1 MQSDES
7 SHALLNQNNYQLIK
21 VPVSFSTSKA
31 KRSALTFDAP
41 HPSISNL
48 RPCQLY
54 PTTIV
59 ELIHDLISCLIL
71 LVCVAM
77 HVTTVPSQLPWVT
90 SSDWETYKDTIK
102 DLYLDKGNTLRDVMA
117 TMERDHDFRAT

>member
-1 MQSDES
+1 MQPDES
-7 SHALLNQNNYQLIK
+7 SHALPNQNNYQLIT
-21 VPVSFSTSKA
+21 VPGFSQLQKA
-31 KRSALTFDAP
+31 RRSALTFDAP

-48 RPCQLY
+48 RLCELY
-54 PTTIV
+54 PTKIV
-59 ELIHDLISCLIL
+59 ELIYDLISCLIL

-77 HVTTVPSQLPWVT
+77 HTTTGPSQLPWVT

-102 DLYLDKGNTLRDVMA
+102 DLYLDKGNTLRDIMA